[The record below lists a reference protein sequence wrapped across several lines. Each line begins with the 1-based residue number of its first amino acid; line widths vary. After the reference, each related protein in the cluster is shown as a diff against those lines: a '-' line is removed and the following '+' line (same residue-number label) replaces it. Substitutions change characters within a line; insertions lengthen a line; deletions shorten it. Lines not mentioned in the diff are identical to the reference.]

1 MMSLLPKI
9 STLLSVL
16 ALSACVSETTSTIT
30 RETFSLPETPEFVF
44 SGQNSGT
51 APSTQAQATQTV
63 PYDPLISSKPQTRQ
77 ITGVALSPNATAP
90 FLRSHAVS
98 GTIARNGRDFT
109 FTDTIFSLSDAN
121 GPNSKGEFSNGTLKL
136 VTDQASYKYAAR
148 YAIDDGNRATAG
160 IFGVATQPTDMPQ
173 RGTAIYQGF
182 GEITE
187 IYPSTI
193 PGVQPRI
200 INHVASSELDVNF
213 ATGKVNAAL
222 KVQGQAVQIGSKID
236 RVSARG
242 MQLSGSGF
250 SGSTVKMF
258 NNGTR
263 VYPTGANATAQASG
277 QFYGAKRA
285 SDGTLTPAEVG
296 GVLHSSSKDGFV
308 FGTFIA
314 K

>member
-1 MMSLLPKI
+1 MRLLPKI
-9 STLLSVL
+9 SMLLSVL
-16 ALSACVSETTSTIT
+16 AMSACVSDTTSTLT
-30 RETFSLPETPEFVF
+30 RETFSIPETPELVF
-44 SGQNSGT
+44 SPRKSGVAQST
-51 APSTQAQATQTV
+51 PSQAPQPV
-63 PYDPLISSKPQTRQ
+63 PYDPLISSKTQTRQ
-77 ITGVALSPNATAP
+77 ITGVALAPHKTAP
-90 FLRSHAVS
+90 FLRSHTVS
-98 GTIARNGRDFT
+98 GAIARDGRDFS
-109 FTDTIFSLSDAN
+109 FTDTIFSLTDAD

-160 IFGVATQPTDMPQ
+160 IFGIATQPTDMPQ
-173 RGTAIYQGF
+173 KGTATYRGF

-193 PGVQPRI
+193 PGIQPRI

-222 KVQGQAVQIGSKID
+222 KVQSRAVQIGSQID

-242 MQLSGSGF
+242 MQISGSGF
-250 SGSTVKMF
+250 SGSTVKLF
-258 NNGTR
+258 NNGAR
-263 VYPTGANATAQASG
+263 VYPTGANASAQASG
-277 QFYGAKRA
+277 QFFGAKRTPDA
-285 SDGTLTPAEVG
+285 TLTPAEVG